1 MAPPTSDSS
10 DAALVV
16 AVGRYDERAL
26 QELHRRHAP
35 AVFGLARRVLGDRAA
50 AEDVLQEVF
59 VQLWREPGRFDPE
72 RGSLRSYL
80 LRITHNRAVDRVR
93 ADTARGRREDR
104 HERERPEE
112 VGDVEREA
120 WELIRTEQ
128 VKAAIAELSPG
139 ERDAILL
146 AYYDGLTYREVARVL
161 DLPEGTVKSRIRL
174 GMGKLAD
181 KLEARGLGIRP

>member
-16 AVGRYDERAL
+16 AVGRFDERAL

-50 AEDVLQEVF
+50 AEDVMQEVF
-59 VQLWREPGRFDPE
+59 VQLWRDPGRFDPE
-72 RGSLRSYL
+72 RGSLRSFL
-80 LRITHNRAVDRVR
+80 LRIAHNRAVDRVR

-139 ERDAILL
+139 EREAILL
-146 AYYDGLTYREVARVL
+146 AYYDGLSYREVARVL

>member
-1 MAPPTSDSS
+1 VAPPTSDSS

-16 AVGRYDERAL
+16 AVGRFDERAL

-50 AEDVLQEVF
+50 AEDVMQEVF
-59 VQLWREPGRFDPE
+59 VQLWRDPGRFDPE
-72 RGSLRSYL
+72 RGSLRSFL
-80 LRITHNRAVDRVR
+80 LRIAHNRAVDRVR

-139 ERDAILL
+139 EREAILL
-146 AYYDGLTYREVARVL
+146 AYYDGLSYREVARVL